1 MPRTK
6 APVKKPVARK
16 APATKKATVKK
27 VPHLD
32 TDSLLDDIQ
41 QEVGLV
47 STLTSHT
54 KRVSTGALSL
64 DLILSGGIVP
74 GGWYTFFGG
83 EQSSKS
89 TLAMTQI
96 AQAAIKR
103 QKDLNEGKE
112 APIIA
117 YFDYEGS
124 FSPDYFLSIA
134 RSLGFKGT
142 LQDMFGVQDEKGNF
156 IKKGLVRRFQL
167 SIGEVFFSFQRK
179 LQNALPDKMYR
190 QGKWWKVYE
199 SKLTDK
205 KGKSKV
211 VNEHLKQYAD
221 AKLFKETKKYW
232 IECEDGSPQAILVVD
247 SYPAMLPKNIADRE
261 DDSEAIAEQA
271 RMFSTQLKRV
281 KGAMTSKKVIVMGV
295 NQLRKVPMAMYGP
308 SETEPSGE
316 ALRFY
321 SDARLKMTSRS
332 SVFGIKGKEE
342 REESVQFKGK
352 KDTYRYVNVKTIK
365 NKLSVPDLETW
376 LRIWVRDG
384 QGEAHGYD
392 PVFDSWFFMTQTGVA
407 TGNRNKMTLDL
418 AKIGVKDWPK
428 KMKPI
433 SFIEMKTLILGNK
446 EEITKTLKKIGHK
459 GKPFHLR
466 KKLIAYMESGQAVK
480 DYFDVLKDS

>member
-1 MPRTK
+1 MARKAK
-6 APVKKPVARK
+6 APVAKKPKVK
-16 APATKKATVKK
+16 TTKISKMAAFNG
-27 VPHLD
+27 D
-32 TDSLLDDIQ
+32 DLLDDIQ
-41 QEVGLV
+41 HEVGLV
-47 STLTSHT
+47 STMASHT
-54 KRVSTGALSL
+54 KRVSTGSLSL

-96 AQAAIKR
+96 AQAAIKK
-103 QKDLNEGKE
+103 QADIE
-112 APIIA
+112 AGRDAPLIA

-124 FSPDYFLSIA
+124 FSPDYFMSIA

-142 LQDMFGVQDEKGNF
+142 IQDMFGIQDDKGVY
-156 IKKGLVRRFQL
+156 IKKGLVRRFQVN
-167 SIGEVFFSFQRK
+167 IGELFFAFQRK
-179 LQNALPDKMYR
+179 LQRELPDKMYR
-190 QGKWWKVYE
+190 QGKWWKVYPA
-199 SKLTDK
+199 KLTDK
-205 KGKSKV
+205 KGKSKA
-211 VNEHLKQYAD
+211 VNENLKQYAD
-221 AKLFKETKKYW
+221 SKLLKETGKYW

-247 SYPAMLPKNIADRE
+247 SYPAMLPKNVDERE
-261 DDSEAIAEQA
+261 DDNEAIAEQA

-281 KGAMTSKKVIVMGV
+281 KGAMEPKKVVVMGV
-295 NQLRKVPMAMYGP
+295 NQLRAVPMAMYGP
-308 SETEPSGE
+308 SEAEPSGN
-316 ALRFY
+316 ALKFF
-321 SDARLKMTSRS
+321 SDARLKMVSRS

-342 REESVQFKGK
+342 REESVQYKGK

-384 QGEAHGYD
+384 KGEAHGYD
-392 PVFDSWFFMTQTGVA
+392 PVFDSWYFMDQTGVA

-418 AKIGVKDWPK
+418 SKIGVKDWPK